1 MKLIL
6 LGILVLTFL
15 TVVIVFFNDYLVK
28 RKFRKFI
35 ERKYQEVYPLK
46 HKLDS
51 KEPITA
57 AEIMNLLKQPG
68 LRQAIYQLLT
78 NYNRRDMFPSEYF
91 THEKGA
97 ESFLVT
103 WLEYPT
109 ELGRAPDDI
118 VLLTKVILDEGDLQY
133 YVFKYR
139 TKEPRWA
146 AALDWMMGIVG
157 PYAERSMPYEVPKR
171 VFSRF
176 NKVDSA
182 SPELEVRWVHENINQ
197 R

>member
-109 ELGRAPDDI
+109 ELGRAPDEI
-118 VLLTKVILDEGDLQY
+118 ELLTKVILDEGDLQY

-139 TKEPRWA
+139 TKAPRWA
-146 AALDWMMGIVG
+146 AALGWMMGIVG
-157 PYAERSMPYEVPKR
+157 PYADRSMPYEVPKR

-176 NKVDSA
+176 NKVGSV